1 MACFN
6 KRKLLKLE
14 HLLLLLLLLQI
25 CTVSAKNGKIKVNKN
40 KLKTA
45 GGVRR
50 DKADTNRVYEDSES
64 RYVPDNETDD
74 LAFNLPDEQILI
86 SELLGNYDVASRPVF
101 NASMPVVV
109 KFNFALIQ
117 IIDMDE
123 RNQILTTN
131 VWIEHVNN

>member
-1 MACFN
+1 MICFISQ
-6 KRKLLKLE
+6 KFCKLE
-14 HLLLLLLLLQI
+14 YILILLTIQFYFVS
-25 CTVSAKNGKIKVNKN
+25 TKSGSVKVKKSSSGGKTGSKSSRTDSAKLFEESEGKQ
-40 KLKTA
+40 
-45 GGVRR
+45 
-50 DKADTNRVYEDSES
+50 
-64 RYVPDNETDD
+64 DNETDD

>member
-50 DKADTNRVYEDSES
+50 DKVDTNRVYEDSES